1 MQLFTVSWSRCRQ
14 IVNETL
20 SKWGQLDVLVN
31 NASFQGKAV
40 EKFEEITRER
50 MEFTFH
56 SNILNYFST
65 CQAAAKHMK
74 KGSTIINITSIQGYN
89 PSPAVLDYSTTKV
102 DPILIAGLLKRVDK
116 SFTKLACNALSCLLE
131 FKCRLNTLFMC
142 RTAHTSDPACVLV
155 QTEQHQLSLMLLSSC

>member
-1 MQLFTVSWSRCRQ
+1 MWYMTAPTLSNKFRLPTQSHGPDELCYLLVYPTCMHHHIVPHWHCRK

-74 KGSTIINITSIQGYN
+74 AGSTIININSIQGSI
-89 PSPAVLDYSTTKV
+89 PSCA
-102 DPILIAGLLKRVDK
+102 
-116 SFTKLACNALSCLLE
+116 
-131 FKCRLNTLFMC
+131 RLFNN
-142 RTAHTSDPACVLV
+142 
-155 QTEQHQLSLMLLSSC
+155 

>member
-1 MQLFTVSWSRCRQ
+1 MTSISMYDLHTVSCLLRRK
-14 IVNETL
+14 IVDETL

-74 KGSTIINITSIQGYN
+74 EGSTIININSIQGYN

-102 DPILIAGLLKRVDK
+102 G
-116 SFTKLACNALSCLLE
+116 TMLA
-131 FKCRLNTLFMC
+131 T
-142 RTAHTSDPACVLV
+142 
-155 QTEQHQLSLMLLSSC
+155 

>member
-1 MQLFTVSWSRCRQ
+1 MLHYFSFCLQMTSISMHGLHTATYLLCRK
-14 IVNETL
+14 IVDETL

-74 KGSTIINITSIQGYN
+74 EGSTIININSIQGYN

-102 DPILIAGLLKRVDK
+102 CTMLAALLHDCCVQQMGHLFLQRV
-116 SFTKLACNALSCLLE
+116 SV
-131 FKCRLNTLFMC
+131 M
-142 RTAHTSDPACVLV
+142 
-155 QTEQHQLSLMLLSSC
+155 

>member
-1 MQLFTVSWSRCRQ
+1 M
-14 IVNETL
+14 NETL

-50 MEFTFH
+50 IEFTFH

-74 KGSTIINITSIQGYN
+74 EGSTIININSIQGYN

-102 DPILIAGLLKRVDK
+102 GTMLTSGLMLPIAVDK
-116 SFTKLACNALSCLLE
+116 ASCLFTNLDSYA
-131 FKCRLNTLFMC
+131 L
-142 RTAHTSDPACVLV
+142 
-155 QTEQHQLSLMLLSSC
+155 